1 MNYEKASQY
10 TKKFE
15 GLNLLP
21 YTCPTG
27 HLTIGYGHNLEE
39 GITLEMAETLLQAD
53 LRLAEMEV
61 SSKVAY
67 FNKLD
72 EARQFVLV
80 DMCFNMGLKKL
91 FTFKKFFAALLKRDY
106 PVAAREMLNSKWAVQ
121 VGNRAKKLAEIMRTG
136 EY

>member
-1 MNYEKASQY
+1 VNYEKASQY